1 MLVSEYW
8 DGWKLARDST
18 MVADIFF
25 FGLTANF
32 FFLKAKF
39 GQIKYKKMAKKGQKT
54 RREIESVIVKKKQ
67 TITQF

>member
-1 MLVSEYW
+1 
-8 DGWKLARDST
+8 

-39 GQIKYKKMAKKGQKT
+39 GQIKYKKMAKNGQKT